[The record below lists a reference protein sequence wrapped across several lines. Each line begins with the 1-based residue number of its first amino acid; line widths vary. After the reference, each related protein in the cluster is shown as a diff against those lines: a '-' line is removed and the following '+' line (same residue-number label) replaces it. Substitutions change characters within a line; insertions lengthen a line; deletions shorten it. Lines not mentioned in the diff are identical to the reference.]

1 MLFSPDF
8 EHANRPTGR
17 RSPSAGPAPS
27 VLLIGDARPRT
38 TFRSILSQ
46 ANFEIF
52 DADGGEETLR
62 LVHQLRPNL
71 IMLEL
76 TMQLGDG
83 WELNRMLKAD
93 PATYLIPV
101 VATSLARLPGG
112 TYHRARSAG
121 FVDLVTK
128 PIERRHVV
136 EVVSTWSRP
145 AAQIAV

>member
-8 EHANRPTGR
+8 NHANLPAGR
-17 RSPSAGPAPS
+17 RAAGAGPAPS

-46 ANFEIF
+46 GRFEIF
-52 DADGGEETLR
+52 DADGGEEALR
-62 LVHQLRPNL
+62 IARKLQPSL

-83 WELNRMLKAD
+83 WELVRSLKSDAT
-93 PATYLIPV
+93 TYLIPV
-101 VATSLARLPGG
+101 VATSLARPPGG

-128 PIERRHVV
+128 PIERRHVL
-136 EVVSTWSRP
+136 EIVSTWSRAP
-145 AAQIAV
+145 AQMAV